1 MIQLGYG
8 AITDARSDWLT
19 VETLFIANRL
29 GVEISEPAELSR
41 KIRKVFIDQTE
52 RLAAMALEKNE
63 ITYGDVADAIR
74 MHYTVLPRGMF
85 NDVQP
90 PRNKSQEP
98 VKQQLLIESP
108 KVKQVKT
115 MKGKKK
121 QVVKEKLSPKPQKKP
136 KKQRT
141 VKEKR
146 AKSVLSDASYDS
158 RNSVIDILDE
168 AP

>member
-1 MIQLGYG
+1 
-8 AITDARSDWLT
+8 
-19 VETLFIANRL
+19 
-29 GVEISEPAELSR
+29 
-41 KIRKVFIDQTE
+41 
-52 RLAAMALEKNE
+52 
-63 ITYGDVADAIR
+63 
-74 MHYTVLPRGMF
+74 
-85 NDVQP
+85 
-90 PRNKSQEP
+90 
-98 VKQQLLIESP
+98 
-108 KVKQVKT
+108 